1 MTRNVVSF
9 KYDGTSVLAENEETA
24 VEGERRIE

>member
-1 MTRNVVSF
+1 MMRNVISF
-9 KYDGTSVLAENEETA
+9 KYDGASVFAENEETA